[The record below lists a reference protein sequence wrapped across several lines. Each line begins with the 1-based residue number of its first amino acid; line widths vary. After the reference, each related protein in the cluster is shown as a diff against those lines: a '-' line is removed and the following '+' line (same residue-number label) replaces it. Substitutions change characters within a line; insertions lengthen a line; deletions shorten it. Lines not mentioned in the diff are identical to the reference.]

1 VALAAEYP
9 SGDAAPTLGE
19 ATDLLNAFEQE
30 WAPRLRGLSLVT
42 EAEIPVEDGKRIA
55 AALGSVYA
63 RLAEGPQSGL
73 RLLLRRPACVAAA
86 MVSAAAAGY
95 ERGAYWPALW
105 AWAGCDPTQ
114 ADQTAWG
121 KAFSLSIEQLGL
133 PTFSHLPLTNLGPI
147 LMHAGIPVYCLG
159 DYFRL
164 LLDRRR
170 RDPGLDAD
178 GFLAWATSPGRES
191 RLYVLDAP
199 VRRFLAEGG
208 EYSHDVVERTF
219 DLLERLGEPD
229 PDLAGVRLPVYMIE
243 AARSEYQRGR
253 LDVSAARR
261 RPGAARGSQLR
272 PRIGL
277 DPYGEGVR
285 VILPAVGEAPDG
297 LATWS
302 IAADGEV
309 GTVRSRA
316 LWVGAA
322 EAAPETSYPLAR
334 PVRAVSVSLAGS
346 QLTAQ
351 LQVVEPSDPVLFFA
365 DDGRQA
371 PGTLPLPRSRLWI
384 LHPAEQELDV
394 SGAIA
399 EIAEPPVPFGW
410 EGWRLRLVSLESAQE
425 VKLRAS
431 KRSHRVQDQSQPRLV
446 LGDPVRGVSTPYGSP
461 VYDRPPHL
469 VLPGELNVPISWHID
484 IRPVADATRS
494 LVSLDID
501 GSAEVDLGQHL
512 PRPVVGAF
520 DVTVRG
526 PLARG
531 LRRAIVLAEGLGGR
545 YLPAVRT
552 ITLEGLKPGTAEMTA
567 AIGATVGP
575 RAIKFGPRELAH
587 VIEYRTAAGATEPFV
602 VTPPHAEVLCSG
614 AGMTTWTAAPA
625 RLQTEA
631 FADAGRLLVRVPD
644 WNDLPD
650 LEVRVSGA
658 QVQAIPPSGQRSPGL
673 AGYELARAAD
683 TITEHGRAELVLQFS
698 GTPMLAGTVR
708 PRRLASGAE
717 LGEDQIRL
725 LGYRPVDG
733 LMAGIYLVFAPWRA
747 PTICPVGSA
756 GIVELPEELRGAGP
770 LRILLR
776 LDDPWTTSA
785 WPTWPVSGA
794 FTCDAP
800 GVPAS
805 EDPDQARLSS
815 FIAGHEDLPERI
827 SRPEHLWQLVRVADD
842 LIRCGA
848 RADVKTRCGDA
859 LRRSPNTALL
869 ALLGAGLDHHDCVA
883 GLITTGM
890 AAIRPEPFTEA
901 GVDDDAPGRLG
912 ELERAG
918 QLWSV
923 QPAAAAILTGDM
935 LRDAHVGSP
944 DGAVVDEAIAQCGES
959 LSAILRG
966 EGDPH
971 AEIGRFGPEAERMA
985 MFSPDQ
991 VDALW
996 QAAAVVPQAV
1006 LDADSRMVAARRLF
1020 DARTKPG
1027 VRKAA
1032 AHATSVAKQAERRV
1046 RDSRFPLLVQ
1056 QITNRRHPDGK
1067 GGWLA
1072 VPAMSAALAVAAR
1085 LAARGDEGCRSLER
1099 AYRDIW
1105 AGLAHDAPD
1114 LVAIDL
1120 IVAEA
1125 LIAAS
1130 DTAWTTGVPE

>member
-1 VALAAEYP
+1 
-9 SGDAAPTLGE
+9 
-19 ATDLLNAFEQE
+19 
-30 WAPRLRGLSLVT
+30 VT
-42 EAEIPVEDGKRIA
+42 EAEIPVEDGARIA

-63 RLAEGPQSGL
+63 RLAEGPRSGL

-86 MVSAAAAGY
+86 MISAAVAGY
-95 ERGAYWPALW
+95 ERGSYWPALW
-105 AWAGCDPTQ
+105 ALAGYDPTQ

-121 KAFSLSIEQLGL
+121 QAFNRSIEQLGM

-147 LMHAGIPVYCLG
+147 LMHAGIPAYCLG

-164 LLDRRR
+164 LLERRR

-178 GFLAWATSPGRES
+178 SFLAWATSPGRES
-191 RLYVLDAP
+191 RLYVLDVPA
-199 VRRFLAEGG
+199 RRFLTDGG
-208 EYSHDVVERTF
+208 EYSHDVVERSF

-229 PDLAGVRLPVYMIE
+229 PDLAGVRLPAYMIE
-243 AARSEYQRGR
+243 AARSEYQQGR

-285 VILPAVGEAPDG
+285 VVLPAVGDAPDG

-316 LWVGAA
+316 LWVGTA

-334 PVRAVSVSLAGS
+334 PVRTVSVSLAGNH
-346 QLTAQ
+346 LTAQ
-351 LQVVEPSDPVLFFA
+351 LQVVEPSDPILFFA
-365 DDGRQA
+365 DDGRQI
-371 PGTLPLPRSRLWI
+371 PGTLPLPRSQLWI
-384 LHPAEQELDV
+384 LHPAERELDV

-399 EIAEPPVPFGW
+399 EVTEPPVPFGW
-410 EGWRLRLVSLESAQE
+410 EGWRLRLVGLDNAQE
-425 VKLRAS
+425 VKLRDS
-431 KRSHRVQDQSQPRLV
+431 VRSHRVQDQSRPRLV

-461 VYDRPPHL
+461 VYDRPPRL
-469 VLPGELNVPISWHID
+469 VLPGEPDVLISWHID
-484 IRPVADATRS
+484 IRRAADTSRS

-501 GSAEVDLGQHL
+501 GPAEVDLGRHL
-512 PRPVVGAF
+512 PRPIVGAF

-526 PLARG
+526 PLGRG
-531 LRRAIVLAEGLGGR
+531 MRRTIVLAEGLAGG
-545 YLPAVRT
+545 YLPAVRA
-552 ITLEGLKPGTAEMTA
+552 ITPEGLRPGTAEMTA
-567 AIGATVGP
+567 AIGATVAP
-575 RAIKFGPRELAH
+575 RAISFGPRELAH
-587 VIEYRTAAGATEPFV
+587 VIEYRSATGSTEPFV
-602 VTPPHAEVLCSG
+602 VTPPHVEVLCSG
-614 AGMTTWTAAPA
+614 AGMTTWTAAPV

-644 WNDLPD
+644 RNDLPD
-650 LEVRVSGA
+650 LEVCVSGTR
-658 QVQAIPPSGQRSPGL
+658 VQAIPPSGQRSPGL

-683 TITEHGRAELVLQFS
+683 AIAEHGRAELVLQFA

-708 PRRLASGAE
+708 PRRLASGADMDE
-717 LGEDQIRL
+717 GQIRL
-725 LGYRPVDG
+725 RDYRPVDG
-733 LMAGIYLVFAPWRA
+733 LMAGIYLAFAPWRA
-747 PTICPVGSA
+747 PVIHHVGSA
-756 GIVELPEELRGAGP
+756 GVVELPEDLRGAGP

-776 LDDPWTTSA
+776 VDDPWTTSA
-785 WPTWPVSGA
+785 WPTWPTSGA
-794 FTCDAP
+794 FTCDAA
-800 GVPAS
+800 GVPAG

-815 FIAGHEDLPERI
+815 FIAGHEDLPERLG
-827 SRPEHLWQLVRVADD
+827 RTERLWQLVHLADD

-848 RADVKTRCGDA
+848 RADLKTRCSEA
-859 LRRSPNTALL
+859 LRRDPDAALL
-869 ALLGAGLDHHDCVA
+869 ALLGAGLDHQDCVV
-883 GLITTGM
+883 GLIATGM

-901 GVDDDAPGRLG
+901 GVDDDAPGRSG

-923 QPAAAAILTGDM
+923 QPAAAAILTGDL
-935 LRDAHVGSP
+935 LRGADAASP
-944 DGAVVDEAIAQCGES
+944 GDAVADEAIAQCGES
-959 LSAILRG
+959 LRAILRG

-1020 DARTKPG
+1020 DARAKPE

-1046 RDSRFPLLVQ
+1046 WDSRFPLLVR

-1085 LAARGDEGCRSLER
+1085 LAACGDEDCRSLER

-1105 AGLAHDAPD
+1105 AGLAREAPD

-1130 DTAWTTGVPE
+1130 DTAWTTGDPE